1 MLFRSINLPK
11 HTLARCGKVGR
22 KPTPAGLR
30 NNGGNMKEI
39 KYNKIKPEVNNT
51 GYGGYEHGEM
61 RLVGKPDSWKSRQE
75 KEWNKE

>member
-1 MLFRSINLPK
+1 MFTVKTLIKYLMSIDDQNLPV
-11 HTLARCGKVGR
+11 KVCIDN
-22 KPTPAGLR
+22 K
-30 NNGGNMKEI
+30 

-75 KEWNKE
+75 KEWDKE